1 MNIWTLVGYF
11 LLGIAIGVGVAAV
24 AGSLI
29 LVLVSWFDHDD

>member
-1 MNIWTLVGYF
+1 MNIWTLVGY